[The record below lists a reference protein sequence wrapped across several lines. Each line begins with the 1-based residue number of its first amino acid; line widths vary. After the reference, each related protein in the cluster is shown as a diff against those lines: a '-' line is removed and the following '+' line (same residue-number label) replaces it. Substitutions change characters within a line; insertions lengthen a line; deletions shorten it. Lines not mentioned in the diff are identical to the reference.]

1 MITVATLVACGV
13 APTQA
18 RFYAEPM
25 DIACTRFGITTKPRI
40 AAFLAQTHHESAG
53 FTRTE
58 ENLYYSTPER
68 IRQMWPTRVT
78 TLGEAAKLCRNP
90 QALANKVYCNRLGN
104 GPEASGDG
112 WEYRGRGFIQLTG
125 KDNYKKAAEGLNF
138 EFLLNPSWAATPTG
152 ACLTAAWYW
161 SAINGNSLAD
171 FSLIDAITRRING
184 PAMVEA
190 DDRRSRFDDNLRAL
204 Q

>member
-1 MITVATLVACGV
+1 MIDIATLVSCGV

-18 RFYAEPM
+18 RLYAEPM
-25 DIACTRFGITTKPRI
+25 DSACTRFDITTKPRI

-53 FTRTE
+53 FTRCE

-78 TLGEAAKLCRNP
+78 TLNDAAKLCRNP
-90 QALANKVYCNRLGN
+90 KGLANKVYSNRLGN
-104 GPEASGDG
+104 GPETSGEG
-112 WEYRGRGFIQLTG
+112 WEFRGRGFLQLTG
-125 KDNYKKAAEGLNF
+125 KDVYSRASIGLNF
-138 EFLLNPSWAATPTG
+138 EFVLNPSWVASPTG

-161 SAINGNSLAD
+161 STINGNNLAD
-171 FSLIDAITRRING
+171 SSLIDAITRRING
-184 PAMVEA
+184 PAMAGA

-204 Q
+204 